1 MAVAAPSSSE
11 PAFSDRAASGSAL
24 IGSIA
29 APVATGTRRFRPVFW
44 ACIIWIGLVVLV
56 ALTVQWLPIHS
67 PVGVI
72 GIPNTNPNFS
82 HELLGTDAIGR
93 SMDSRLAYGARTSME
108 ISVLATVIP
117 LFIGVVLGLLST
129 YYGGVVTV
137 ITDII
142 GNSILSI
149 PGLLFLLAIVVA
161 MGSGKPVLIGA
172 ISILFIPAYMRLS
185 RASAMS
191 QMEREYV
198 TAARAMGA
206 SSWRILAR
214 ELLPNTLPSLL
225 TYALVV
231 LPAVIII
238 EGTLSFLGFG
248 VQPPTPS
255 WGQMIAQGEQYMTT
269 SPWQAFIPCLVL
281 FFTVFSLNTLGDHF
295 RAKIDVRGAT

>member
-1 MAVAAPSSSE
+1 MAVAAPSSTDVTPSE
-11 PAFSDRAASGSAL
+11 RGAGGAALAG
-24 IGSIA
+24 
-29 APVATGTRRFRPVFW
+29 VATPVNARRSRPVLW
-44 ACIIWIGLVVLV
+44 ACAFWIGAVVLV

-67 PVGVI
+67 YVGVI
-72 GIPNTNPNFS
+72 GTPNQGPSLS

-93 SMDSRLAYGARTSME
+93 SMDSRLAFGARTSLG
-108 ISVLATVIP
+108 ISVLATIIP
-117 LFIGVVLGLLST
+117 LIIGIVLGLVSV
-129 YYGGVVTV
+129 YYGGGLTV
-137 ITDII
+137 GTDILC
-142 GNSILSI
+142 NSILSI

-161 MGSGKPVLIGA
+161 MGSSTPVLVGA
-172 ISILFIPAYMRLS
+172 ISLLFIPAYMRLS
-185 RASAMS
+185 RANAMS
-191 QMEREYV
+191 QMERQYV

-206 SSWRILAR
+206 SSFRILTR

-255 WGQMIAQGEQYMTT
+255 WGQMIAQGEQYMTVA
-269 SPWQAFIPCLVL
+269 PWQAFIPCLIL
-281 FFTVFSLNTLGDHF
+281 FLTVFSLNTLGDHF